1 MGQGPYLKHSYLPT
15 TAEQGNRHTQSV
27 SAEAIAF
34 ARCCEVESFKVG
46 DMAVSVEDGP
56 FSMAEF
62 RTGAWWTGG
71 GDTSEYEDA
80 APVHLLP
87 SPGHLPP
94 HHWKESGVGPGRLLW
109 VCHAQLV

>member
-34 ARCCEVESFKVG
+34 ARCCEVEPFKVG

-56 FSMAEF
+56 LSMAKF
-62 RTGAWWTGG
+62 RTGAWWAGG
-71 GDTSEYEDA
+71 GDTIEYEDA
-80 APVHLLP
+80 VSVHPLPSPDHLLP
-87 SPGHLPP
+87 SSL
-94 HHWKESGVGPGRLLW
+94 EGVWCGPR
-109 VCHAQLV
+109 